1 MALGK
6 PVVSSDLPSGVTYV
20 NVHGETGLTF
30 HVGDDA
36 GLAEACNRL
45 LSDTALR
52 ERLGMNARKRT
63 FEKFSYTAMR
73 NAAVPF
79 FHRLCG
85 APVG

>member
-36 GLAEACNRL
+36 GLAEACNLL

-52 ERLGMNARKRT
+52 GRLGENARRRT
-63 FEKFSYTAMR
+63 FGKFSYTAMR
-73 NAAVPF
+73 EAAIPF
-79 FHRLCG
+79 FQRLCG
-85 APVG
+85 APVE